1 MTGDR
6 AGHWDKVFAT
16 RPDDAASW
24 HEAVPQTSIDL
35 LLRAGFTPGTS
46 VIDIG
51 GGASRLVDHLLA
63 LGAGDMTVLDIAAPA
78 LATARARL
86 GTAAERVV
94 WIAADVTRWQ
104 PARRYDIWHDRAAFH
119 FLTDP
124 EDRAAYVAA
133 LHGALGHGGH
143 AVIATFAPDGPE
155 RCSGLPVLR
164 YSPETLAA
172 ALGSAFRLVES
183 RSHRH
188 LTPSGAAQM
197 FQFSLLR
204 RN

>member
-6 AGHWDKVFAT
+6 AQHWDKVFTTKAE
-16 RPDDAASW
+16 DSVSW
-24 HEAVPQTSIDL
+24 HEAVPQTSIEL
-35 LLRAGFTPGTS
+35 LRRAGFTAGS
-46 VIDIG
+46 AVIDIG

-63 LGAGDMTVLDIAAPA
+63 QGARDLTVLDISAAA
-78 LATARARL
+78 LATARTRL

-94 WIAADVTRWQ
+94 WIAADVTDWQ

-124 EDRAAYVAA
+124 EDRAAYVATLYRA
-133 LHGALGHGGH
+133 LAPGGH
-143 AVIATFAPDGPE
+143 AVIATFASDGPE

-164 YSPETLAA
+164 YSPDTLAA
-172 ALGSAFRLVES
+172 ALGPGFHPVES
-183 RSHRH
+183 RLQRH
-188 LTPSGAAQM
+188 LTPSGAEQL

-204 RN
+204 RS